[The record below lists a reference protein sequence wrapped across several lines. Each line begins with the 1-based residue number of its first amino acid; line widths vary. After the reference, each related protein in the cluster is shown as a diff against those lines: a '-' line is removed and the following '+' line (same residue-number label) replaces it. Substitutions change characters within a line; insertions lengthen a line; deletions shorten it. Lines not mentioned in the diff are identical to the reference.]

1 MQSSRIVKEKRRRW
15 TYTSWQPPTITH
27 CICHYGHNFAS
38 RASTITVCVRWLVS
52 TSNKML
58 ACYAFFVVLWK
69 QFLIYRVLP
78 QAFSSGKCGERICN
92 AQDCNGETPL
102 HIAARR
108 GCLPVVNFFFSNWG
122 GTKYQEQ
129 EKYVSNTLS
138 CWKWTCTVS
147 TK

>member
-1 MQSSRIVKEKRRRW
+1 
-15 TYTSWQPPTITH
+15 
-27 CICHYGHNFAS
+27 
-38 RASTITVCVRWLVS
+38 
-52 TSNKML
+52 ML

-108 GCLPVVNFFFSNWG
+108 GCLPVVNFFFQIGVVPNIKNKRNMSPIHLAAENG
-122 GTKYQEQ
+122 HAQ
-129 EKYVSNTLS
+129 
-138 CWKWTCTVS
+138 
-147 TK
+147 